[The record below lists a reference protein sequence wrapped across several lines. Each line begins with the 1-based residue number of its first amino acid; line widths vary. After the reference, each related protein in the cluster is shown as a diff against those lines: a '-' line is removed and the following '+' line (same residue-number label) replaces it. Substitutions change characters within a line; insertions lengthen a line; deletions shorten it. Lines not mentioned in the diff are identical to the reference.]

1 MRNGL
6 KFLDKKVVPF
16 LPVSTFMVS
25 WYFIVIVGLTV
36 DYFVTVFYI
45 CFQSF
50 KEDFSWR
57 TIALP
62 LELLILIL
70 DILISLNTSFIE
82 NGIII
87 SEK

>member
-50 KEDFSWR
+50 K
-57 TIALP
+57 
-62 LELLILIL
+62 
-70 DILISLNTSFIE
+70 
-82 NGIII
+82 
-87 SEK
+87 